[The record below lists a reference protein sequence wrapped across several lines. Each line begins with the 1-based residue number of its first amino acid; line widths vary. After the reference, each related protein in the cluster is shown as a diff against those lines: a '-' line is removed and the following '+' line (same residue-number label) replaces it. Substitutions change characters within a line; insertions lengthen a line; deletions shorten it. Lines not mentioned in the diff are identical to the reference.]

1 MTVKPTA
8 PLAPHPALDVTKSS
22 GVGSESKKPAPAR
35 ARPWT
40 WTRIVRYVSLY
51 YLVNVIGVGITIEG
65 FRRLVAAG
73 DTDLW
78 ARARATGVVAAGN
91 LLRGVAAAGEEPVGH
106 AAVGP
111 RRHGRVHAGV
121 RGRGPLRPHHHGRVR
136 LLLPLPAS
144 VLIHISVYVL
154 KSYIVS

>member
-1 MTVKPTA
+1 MAVKPTA
-8 PLAPHPALDVTKSS
+8 PAAPHPTLDVTKSS
-22 GVGSESKKPAPAR
+22 GVGTESKKPAPAR
-35 ARPWT
+35 AWT

-91 LLRGVAAAGEEPVGH
+91 LLRGAAA
-106 AAVGP
+106 AV
-111 RRHGRVHAGV
+111 
-121 RGRGPLRPHHHGRVR
+121 
-136 LLLPLPAS
+136 AS
-144 VLIHISVYVL
+144 VLLDTRLWDLVVMVEFMLVSMAVAFYVHVTMDAFGC
-154 KSYIVS
+154 SCPCPHQC

>member
-1 MTVKPTA
+1 MAATSDSGMTVKPTA
-8 PLAPHPALDVTKSS
+8 PPAPHPSLDVIKSG
-22 GVGSESKKPAPAR
+22 GVGMESKKPAPAR

-91 LLRGVAAAGEEPVGH
+91 LLRGAAA
-106 AAVGP
+106 AVA
-111 RRHGRVHAGV
+111 RVLLDTRLWDLVVMVEFMLVSMAVAFYVHITMDAFGCSC
-121 RGRGPLRPHHHGRVR
+121 PCPHQC
-136 LLLPLPAS
+136 
-144 VLIHISVYVL
+144 
-154 KSYIVS
+154 